1 MDAQLRNDVESK
13 QLALDPEDENS
24 AVLGRLRERA
34 GIVDDAIV
42 RRLLALGYTDE
53 TVILIRLIPLIA
65 VAWADGSVSENERD
79 AIRAEA
85 QAQGIQAG
93 TSAERQLTEWLTT
106 APPEPLQDA
115 SVQILAASANGDL
128 AGVLTACRKVASAS
142 GGFFGFGAISRREQD
157 VLDRLANA
165 FLRKGIATP
174 HR

>member
-1 MDAQLRNDVESK
+1 MDA
-13 QLALDPEDENS
+13 EDGS
-24 AVLGRLRERA
+24 TALGRLRERA

-42 RRLLALGYTDE
+42 QRLRALGYTDE

-65 VAWADGSVSENERD
+65 VAWADGSVSENERE

-85 QAQGIQAG
+85 QAQGVESG
-93 TSAERQLTEWLTT
+93 TPADRQLGEWLTA
-106 APPEPLQDA
+106 APSEAFQDA

-128 AGVLTACRKVASAS
+128 DGVLTACRKVASAS
-142 GGFFGFGAISRREQD
+142 GGLFGFRAISPREQD

-165 FLRKGIATP
+165 FVRKGIATP